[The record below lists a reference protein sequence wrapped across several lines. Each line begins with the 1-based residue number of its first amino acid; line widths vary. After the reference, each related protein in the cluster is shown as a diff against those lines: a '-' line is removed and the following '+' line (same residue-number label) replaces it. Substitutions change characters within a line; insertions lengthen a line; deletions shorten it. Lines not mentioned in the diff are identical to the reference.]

1 MAASNASA
9 LAIQFESCI
18 LVNGAFAVS
27 PNVAFQCL
35 VLVLLLCGEKIRV
48 QNELM
53 IKSGIEV
60 KNDKMVLQNPF
71 TDTLGFCVL
80 WVFFGFFFAKCSCCD
95 LLPQIRKMIL
105 PSFCDMAVVNCS

>member
-71 TDTLGFCVL
+71 TDTLGFCG
-80 WVFFGFFFAKCSCCD
+80 GFFCFCF
-95 LLPQIRKMIL
+95 LPNVL
-105 PSFCDMAVVNCS
+105 AVTYFRR